1 MVFVRRA
8 VVGDG
13 ANPVRVLEKSVAVF
27 FNALPLVVN
36 RGLIGDEFR
45 LFSVFNENTDNCVG
59 NKNGVRNG
67 VEELSVVGDRF
78 WTEIGRI
85 TITGNDK
92 T

>member
-1 MVFVRRA
+1 LVLVRWA
-8 VVGDG
+8 VVADG
-13 ANPVRVLEKSVAVF
+13 ANPVGLLQKLVAVF
-27 FNALPLVVN
+27 FDALPLVVN

-45 LFSVFNENTDNCVG
+45 LFSIFNENTDNCVG

-78 WTEIGRI
+78 WTEMGRI